1 MGRER
6 DATMTLGF
14 TRLPNLLERRGDS
27 RSNTYRDVEAGLW
40 TPPIKLGP
48 RYSAWPTHE
57 VDQLIAARIA
67 GASHDEIRAL
77 VRSLMI
83 QRRQLMP
90 RFDAPTEPCAA
101 PPQAA

>member
-1 MGRER
+1 M
-6 DATMTLGF
+6 TTLGF
-14 TRLPNLLERRGDS
+14 TRLPDLLARRGDS
-27 RSNTYRDVEAGLW
+27 RSNAYRDIADGLW
-40 TPPIKLGP
+40 TQPIKLGP

-57 VDQLIAARIA
+57 VEALIAARIA

-101 PPQAA
+101 PAAAA